1 VNPLGAL
8 TWAFE
13 FEDQPYFA
21 GFRVLAT
28 NGVDLPVLNVFR
40 MFGKMSGKRVD
51 VQSSGEVP
59 LDQVLKDGV
68 RAAPDVGAMASA
80 NEGKVFVL
88 AWHYHD
94 DDLPGPD
101 AVLDLQV
108 AGLRGSQARVT
119 QYRIDETHSNAFAV
133 WKRMG
138 SPVAPNPAQYEQM
151 QQAGRLTAMG
161 PATPV
166 RAKDGTLSVQTSLSR
181 QGVALF
187 VIEPG

>member
-1 VNPLGAL
+1 
-8 TWAFE
+8 
-13 FEDQPYFA
+13 
-21 GFRVLAT
+21 
-28 NGVDLPVLNVFR
+28 NVFR

-51 VQSSGEVP
+51 VRSSGEVT
-59 LDQVLKDGV
+59 LDQILKDGV
-68 RAAPDVGAMASA
+68 RAAPDVGALASA
-80 NEGKVFVL
+80 ADGKVYVL

-101 AVLDLQV
+101 AVVDLQV
-108 AGLRGSQARVT
+108 SGVSGSELRVT
-119 QYRIDETHSNAFAV
+119 QYRIDDTHSNAFAV

-151 QQAGRLTAMG
+151 QQAGQLTAMG
-161 PATPV
+161 PAAPV
-166 RAKDGTLSVQTSLSR
+166 QVKDGKTSVQTSLPR